1 MAFTAGQAR
10 AIEITERVGSS
21 ISLLCSCSVIA
32 TFFFFTNH
40 DQTPV
45 QRLIFFATWGNVWSN
60 IAMLIALSG
69 ISRGE
74 DSALC
79 QFQAFLIQWFPP
91 ADAFWSLCMALDIY
105 LTCFRRYDLTML
117 RHLEWKYFLFSYGTP
132 FIPAVVFLFIETSTK
147 GKVYG
152 SAFIWCW
159 VSIDWR
165 ILYLVVYYV
174 PIWVANIF
182 TISIYIWTGREIIQS
197 RKQLQNVVFDA
208 ESPEHLPDGTSG
220 SSVRRLMSS
229 HDAGSESLW
238 QNTSQSGAPLI
249 MLLFAYH
256 ALRRSCLYR
265 KAESPGVPDLLN
277 LQPHL
282 LLPAKE
288 IAPQCQATVWPYAK
302 RALMFFISML
312 LIWVRTIRSNSYLER
327 LPAHNMSIRRPV
339 QLIDSTLTL
348 ILRLRHLS

>member
-32 TFFFFTNH
+32 TFFFTKH

-60 IAMLIALSG
+60 IGMLIALSG

-91 ADAFWSLCMALDIY
+91 ADAFWSLCMALDIF
-105 LTCFRRYDLTML
+105 LTCFRRYDMTML
-117 RHLEWKYFLFSYGTP
+117 RRLEWKYFLFSYGTP

-152 SAFIWCW
+152 SAF
-159 VSIDWR
+159 VRESNALNMSTIDWR

-174 PIWVANIF
+174 PIWIANIL

-197 RKQLQNVVFDA
+197 RKQLQHVVFDA

-229 HDAGSESLW
+229 HDAGSEFLC

-256 ALRRSCLYR
+256 AVATKLSLPHISYFPR
-265 KAESPGVPDLLN
+265 KKSFLGVKYGSYTGHRLAFCKASFNVFHLN
-277 LQPHL
+277 ATYMGKNHSKQF
-282 LLPAKE
+282 LP
-288 IAPQCQATVWPYAK
+288 
-302 RALMFFISML
+302 
-312 LIWVRTIRSNSYLER
+312 
-327 LPAHNMSIRRPV
+327 
-339 QLIDSTLTL
+339 
-348 ILRLRHLS
+348 